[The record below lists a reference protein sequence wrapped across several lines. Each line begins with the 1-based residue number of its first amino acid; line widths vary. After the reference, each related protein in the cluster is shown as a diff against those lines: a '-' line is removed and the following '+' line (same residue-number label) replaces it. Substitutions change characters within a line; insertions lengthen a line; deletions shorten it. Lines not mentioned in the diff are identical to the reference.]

1 MSADL
6 ALRAVPTALAMIGKL
21 SAREHEVFVLLARGT
36 STQQLADDLGIS
48 VKTADVQRSKVLAKR
63 VVRNDRGLYRIALD
77 SGALDS

>member
-6 ALRAVPTALAMIGKL
+6 ALRTVPTALAVIDKL
-21 SAREHEVFVLLARGT
+21 NAREHEVFVLLARGT